1 MKQQLEEAGG
11 AQGGPPRG
19 EQSVTYKTGEDR
31 T

>member
-1 MKQQLEEAGG
+1 MKQQLEEASG
-11 AQGGPPRG
+11 AGGPPR